1 MNNQQSYFPS
11 GGIGEIYLNII
22 DKSWYRFSSTN
33 YVKDKAIPFLKFV
46 LDLVGVRAR
55 YHLNQRRL
63 VRNENTPQI
72 IQDFMKICTEL
83 IRNFIR
89 IKNFANN
96 LFCTGNIQAID
107 YCLEAYRQYL
117 NNG

>member
-11 GGIGEIYLNII
+11 GGVGEIYLNII

-33 YVKDKAIPFLKFV
+33 YVKDKAIPFFKFV

-55 YHLNQRRL
+55 YRLNQRRL

-72 IQDFMKICTEL
+72 IQDLMKICT
-83 IRNFIR
+83 
-89 IKNFANN
+89 
-96 LFCTGNIQAID
+96 
-107 YCLEAYRQYL
+107 
-117 NNG
+117 

>member
-1 MNNQQSYFPS
+1 MFLETKKVNNQQSYFPS
-11 GGIGEIYLNII
+11 GGVGEIYLNII
-22 DKSWYRFSSTN
+22 DKIWYRFSSTN
-33 YVKDKAIPFLKFV
+33 YTKDKVIPFFKFV

-72 IQDFMKICTEL
+72 IQDLMKICTEL

-89 IKNFANN
+89 IRNSATIYFVR
-96 LFCTGNIQAID
+96 AISK
-107 YCLEAYRQYL
+107 Q
-117 NNG
+117 